1 MRSWI
6 GTGQNQPVSADQIH
20 QVLGSD
26 TVKELAAKA
35 GIDPTQA
42 ASGLSEL
49 LPQLVDKLT
58 PGGQIPEG
66 DLLSQGLGR
75 LKGELFG

>member
-1 MRSWI
+1 MDWN
-6 GTGQNQPVSADQIH
+6 GPETQPVSADQIH

-26 TVKELAAKA
+26 TVNQLAAKA
-35 GIDPTQA
+35 GVDPSEA
-42 ASGLSEL
+42 ASSLSQL

-66 DLLSQGLGR
+66 GLMAQGLNM
-75 LKGELFG
+75 LKGKLLG